1 MAFTPHDKTKSA
13 FRFAAKIRFRSDG
26 KSRRSNLF
34 LVKLSLLIHPLVQR
48 KLSQLSVTTKKAKS
62 SRFIFYSDSDCLLF
76 FASLVDCLN
85 SRLTFLLS
93 PSRAISLN
101 RTTFLGS
108 LFSRSCE
115 KVYLISAEQISWR
128 KILLEFHVR
137 EDKEKLFVAFFNF
150 TF

>member
-26 KSRRSNLF
+26 KSGRSNLF
-34 LVKLSLLIHPLVQR
+34 LVKLSLLIRQ
-48 KLSQLSVTTKKAKS
+48 KELSQLSVTTK
-62 SRFIFYSDSDCLLF
+62 RRELF
-76 FASLVDCLN
+76 ARLVDCLN

-93 PSRAISLN
+93 PSRAISLK

-108 LFSRSCE
+108 LSSRSCE
-115 KVYLISAEQISWR
+115 KVYLISAEQIRWR

-137 EDKEKLFVAFFNF
+137 EDKEKLFVAVFNF